1 MSEGNTNVPQPR
13 GKRIILAAIALGMS
27 SLACAGSDADE
38 IQKNVAAQRN
48 FNAIQYVYQHG
59 VPHTNGKGAPLSKC
73 AAGKSFFPIAMWGA
87 PVPGEYWG
95 EYHVT
100 TTIP

>member
-1 MSEGNTNVPQPR
+1 MHGGPFRNDRCVNRLAPGAQLDVGGEHKRAAPR
-13 GKRIILAAIALGMS
+13 GTRTILAAIALGMS

-59 VPHTNGKGAPLSKC
+59 VPHTNGK
-73 AAGKSFFPIAMWGA
+73 
-87 PVPGEYWG
+87 VRR
-95 EYHVT
+95 
-100 TTIP
+100 